1 MVGLDAVGKL
11 WVMMLSSAACW
22 CCVSP
27 VYGEDWPG
35 LLGPRRDGHSLGA
48 VLAVTANQEA
58 PSVRWVLDAG
68 EGYAGAA
75 IFDGHTFLLDR
86 LGDQER
92 LRKVALATGQVQWT
106 QVWPAAYRGGIDADK
121 GPRCVP
127 MIAGDR
133 VVCYSAAGDLL
144 AISQAD
150 GSLLWSRG
158 LRRDYQAD
166 DGYFGAGSTPLVLG
180 DRIIVN
186 VGGRRGGIVA
196 IQWSD
201 GKELWR
207 ATTYD
212 ASYASP
218 IAWSPS
224 LDQAATA
231 SAAIEETVIVVPT
244 RLKTVA
250 LAAASG
256 DVLWEVDFGQRG
268 PTVNAAT
275 PLVRD
280 RLLFLTASYGI
291 GSLSLELPDS
301 SSSVSNPP
309 LRSIYQGEALSSQYA
324 TPVIVDKWV
333 FGSEG
338 REDLGNAS
346 YRCLD
351 PRTGEVAWE
360 EAGLPICHTIA
371 IADQQLL
378 LVGIDGS
385 LRLVEANPVA
395 FRKYWEKSLAAGTYR
410 ALPALADRQLVLRS
424 NGPEKQWLCVD
435 LSQP

>member
-1 MVGLDAVGKL
+1 MVGLDTIGKL
-11 WVMMLSSAACW
+11 WMMIVSSVSWW
-22 CCVSP
+22 CCVSAL
-27 VYGEDWPG
+27 YGEDWPG

-48 VLAVTANQEA
+48 VMAVTANQEA
-58 PSVRWVLDAG
+58 ATVRWRLDAG

-75 IFDGHTFLLDR
+75 IVAGHAFLLDR
-86 LGDQER
+86 QGEQDR
-92 LRKVALATGQVQWT
+92 LRKVAMATGQVRWT
-106 QVWPAAYRGGIDADK
+106 QVWPAGYRGGIDSDK

-150 GSLLWSRG
+150 GSILWSRG

-196 IQWSD
+196 IQLSD
-201 GKELWR
+201 GKELWG
-207 ATTYD
+207 ATNYD

-218 IAWSPS
+218 IAWSPR
-224 LDQAATA
+224 LDEAAAA
-231 SAAIEETVIVVPT
+231 SAAIGETVVVVPT

-250 LAAASG
+250 LNAASG

-275 PLVRD
+275 PLVSD

-301 SSSVSNPP
+301 SSRVSNVPV
-309 LRSIYQGEALSSQYA
+309 RSIYQGEALSSQYA
-324 TPVIVDKWV
+324 TPVIMDGWV

-346 YRCLD
+346 YRCLH
-351 PRTGEVAWE
+351 PRTGDVAWE

-385 LRLVEANPVA
+385 LRLIEANPMA
-395 FRKYWEKSLAAGTYR
+395 YRKYWGKTLANGSYR

-424 NGPEKQWLCVD
+424 NGPGNQWLCVD